1 MPPPVAVAI
10 AVVSSKRE
18 RERCEGGGAVERSE
32 SERRGSDA
40 AYHYVHTKGGA
51 YR

>member
-10 AVVSSKRE
+10 AVVSSE

-32 SERRGSDA
+32 SEGRL
-40 AYHYVHTKGGA
+40 KEGGQRFCISLLA
-51 YR
+51 H